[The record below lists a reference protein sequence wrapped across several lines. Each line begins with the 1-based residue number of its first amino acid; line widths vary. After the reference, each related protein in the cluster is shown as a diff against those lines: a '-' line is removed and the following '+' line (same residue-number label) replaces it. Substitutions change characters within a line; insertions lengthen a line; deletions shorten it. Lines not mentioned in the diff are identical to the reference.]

1 MHRSSVCMWVSAR
14 RERHAIYTFSVR
26 LTPGTRLC
34 MDMHPLMLPDAGH
47 GSKLSQSTAVLLPL
61 ACRIVGRTSKG
72 RRFTSVKD
80 WLLYEIQRRR
90 TLTDTG
96 CKRLSRARKKVGKTA
111 SVKLRAGRPPRASV
125 TAASAQRAKRRQ
137 GLQPCAF
144 CHRLPRSWCVCVS
157 WARVRCRLPATSGE
171 GYASRSN
178 SVCSLRE
185 LLLLCCHVS
194 STSVHGATPS

>member
-1 MHRSSVCMWVSAR
+1 
-14 RERHAIYTFSVR
+14 
-26 LTPGTRLC
+26 

-61 ACRIVGRTSKG
+61 ACRMVGRTSKG

-137 GLQPCAF
+137 GAAA
-144 CHRLPRSWCVCVS
+144 V
-157 WARVRCRLPATSGE
+157 RVLPAIAAELVRLRVVGKSSLPL
-171 GYASRSN
+171 ASDIR
-178 SVCSLRE
+178 
-185 LLLLCCHVS
+185 
-194 STSVHGATPS
+194 